1 MMLAVRQLGLKFGQ
15 PQSCHKNSQTIS
27 GYIEWNK
34 TLGLKESGTPT
45 ESFVGRCGILS
56 QMPQQNRLNLPSAKP
71 KQQADNKELW
81 NEGRSPQGADFF
93 TVGYVGRTAEEVL
106 DLLLSNHVRTL
117 IDIRQNPVSM
127 YRPELSKGNLKRL
140 AEEKGLIYEHF
151 PELGVPR
158 DIRAKAIETG
168 SREAIWEWYDEN
180 VVDWYIGKNLH
191 HFLNG
196 FEHPVALMCVEV
208 DPRECHRHRLFIKL
222 EQMGLTGFDL

>member
-1 MMLAVRQLGLKFGQ
+1 
-15 PQSCHKNSQTIS
+15 
-27 GYIEWNK
+27 
-34 TLGLKESGTPT
+34 
-45 ESFVGRCGILS
+45 
-56 QMPQQNRLNLPSAKP
+56 MPQQNRLNLPSAKP

-81 NEGRSPQGADFF
+81 NEGRSSQGADFF

-180 VVDWYIGKNLH
+180 VVEWYIGQNLH

-196 FEHPVALMCVEV
+196 FEHPVALMCVEL